1 MRKLVRRSRWM
12 GPGTLVVLL
21 ALAAFYLWH
30 ELSPPGVPSRTDSSA
45 GAPVYLEVP
54 RGARMRAVAQD
65 LARLGLVRNPTLF
78 TLAGRLTGTDHS
90 IKAGDYAIRPGM
102 PALDLLGLLR
112 KGMSS
117 LDQVTVPEGLTAREI
132 ARLVHAHSGVDTVA
146 FLRLVRDPAFA
157 ARLEVPA
164 SGLEG
169 YLFPETYSVLRGSR
183 AEDVLRLMV
192 AHGVRVLREEM
203 SRVPSPP
210 PYTAHEIVTMASIV
224 EAEAH
229 DPRERA
235 RIAAVYY
242 NRLRRGMKLQADPT
256 VAYALGRRPERILL
270 RDLEVGSPYNTYRNF
285 GLPPGPIGNPGR
297 AALQAALNPASGTDA
312 LFFVARGDG
321 THQFSSTLQ
330 EHDRAISRIRGRS
343 SSAAAPAAEGGRDG
357 SAPPR
362 EVPR

>member
-21 ALAAFYLWH
+21 AAVAFGLWR
-30 ELSPPGVPSRTDSSA
+30 ELSPPDAPSRPDASA
-45 GAPVYLEVP
+45 GAPVYLDVP
-54 RGARMRAVAQD
+54 RGIAMHTVANQ
-65 LARLGLVRNPTLF
+65 LAGAGLVRNPLLF
-78 TLAGRLTGTDHS
+78 TLLGRITGTDHA
-90 IKAGDYAIRPGM
+90 IKAGEYAIRPGT
-102 PALDLLGLLR
+102 PALDLLRLLR
-112 KGMSS
+112 RGMSS

-132 ARLVHAHSGVDTVA
+132 ARLLHRHSGVDTVA
-146 FLRLVRDPAFA
+146 FLKLVRDPAFA

-203 SRVPSPP
+203 SRVPNPP
-210 PYTAHEIVTMASIV
+210 PYTAHELMTMASIV

-229 DPRERA
+229 DPGERA

-242 NRLRRGMKLQADPT
+242 NRLRKGMKLQADPT
-256 VAYALGRRPERILL
+256 VAYALGRRPDRILL
-270 RDLEVGSPYNTYRNF
+270 RDLEVSSPYNTYRNY

-297 AALQAALNPASGTDA
+297 AALHAALNPETRVDA

-321 THQFSSTLQ
+321 THQFSATLR
-330 EHDRAISRIRGRS
+330 EHDRAITRIRS
-343 SSAAAPAAEGGRDG
+343 SSSTASQDSP
-357 SAPPR
+357 
-362 EVPR
+362 